1 MTQGIKENIIYGSA
15 LFMLVFGVGLTIA
28 GFILPPA
35 GQVHDSV
42 LWVLG
47 QCLIY
52 AGSGMGISA
61 YTTGKMREIQHEV
74 DRRFD
79 RYEHRHHHRGDCSIS
94 STYDDEEEEQ
104 QNEESNETEQEL

>member
-28 GFILPPA
+28 GFIIPPA

-61 YTTGKMREIQHEV
+61 YTSGKVREMRHEI

-79 RYEHRHHHRGDCSIS
+79 HYERRHRRGDCSIS
-94 STYDDEEEEQ
+94 STYDEEEEQ
-104 QNEESNETEQEL
+104 QNEQEDETEQEL

>member
-28 GFILPPA
+28 GFIIPPA

-61 YTTGKMREIQHEV
+61 YTSGKIREMQRGI

-79 RYEHRHHHRGDCSIS
+79 HYERRHRRGDCSIS
-94 STYDDEEEEQ
+94 STYDEEVEQ
-104 QNEESNETEQEL
+104 QNENEDETEQEL

>member
-15 LFMLVFGVGLTIA
+15 LFMLIFGVGLTIA
-28 GFILPPA
+28 GFIIPPA

-61 YTTGKMREIQHEV
+61 YTSGKMREMQRGI

-79 RYEHRHHHRGDCSIS
+79 RYERRHRRGDCSIS
-94 STYDDEEEEQ
+94 STYDDDEEEQ
-104 QNEESNETEQEL
+104 QNEQDDETEQEL

>member
-61 YTTGKMREIQHEV
+61 YTSGKMREMQHDI

-79 RYEHRHHHRGDCSIS
+79 RYERHHRRGDCTIS
-94 STYDDEEEEQ
+94 STYEDEEEQ
-104 QNEESNETEQEL
+104 QNENDNETEQEL